1 MRIALLCLCFF
12 IGNSLLLHRD
22 ATCPI
27 YFRLQICACAVQG
40 KLMLMDLSSLPSKRD
55 QQPLLLAR
63 SERCRS
69 SAQWYSRQITMPHFT
84 GANKANTLMAVS
96 TARLIKEYST
106 FSLIRWAPNPT
117 EKKACVLREMET
129 SSCARP
135 SGPGPIIR
143 SQAGSTGWD
152 KQQGLTP
159 YVGPCSC
166 SPHGSSSKGSGDW
179 GLVNHSSNY
188 CTAWDALN

>member
-1 MRIALLCLCFF
+1 MPFQCTVVLSANHHASFYWNQQSKHINGCQ
-12 IGNSLLLHRD
+12 H
-22 ATCPI
+22 
-27 YFRLQICACAVQG
+27 CASDQG
-40 KLMLMDLSSLPSKRD
+40 IFNLFAYPLGSK
-55 QQPLLLAR
+55 
-63 SERCRS
+63 SN
-69 SAQWYSRQITMPHFT
+69 
-84 GANKANTLMAVS
+84 G
-96 TARLIKEYST
+96 
-106 FSLIRWAPNPT
+106 
-117 EKKACVLREMET
+117 KKACVLREMET